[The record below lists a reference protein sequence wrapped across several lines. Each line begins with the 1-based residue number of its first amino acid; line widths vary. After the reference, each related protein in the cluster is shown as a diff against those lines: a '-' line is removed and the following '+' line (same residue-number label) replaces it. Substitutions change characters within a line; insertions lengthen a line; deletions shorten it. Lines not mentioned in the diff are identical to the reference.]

1 MKLKI
6 ITCSGA
12 NEHTLIEPL
21 VSLLAAYPRAELG
34 IQVSGKKAA
43 FSTARYWWIEKL
55 FSVSKEVDFPLHI
68 ALHVNSDWVEDFCQ
82 GFIHD
87 ELKRWLEFYNFK
99 TGNPF
104 IQRVQLNFKIGREK
118 TPDLE
123 KMLQAI
129 KRPRQRFIFSYCEEN
144 AAFIQQVY
152 ETGMKFDLLC
162 DASYG
167 EGILAEKYIP
177 PVFPDILQGYAGGL
191 SPENV
196 EEQLEKINKVIPIG
210 RRFFIDAEGKLKGPD
225 GHLSLQKCEDYLRI
239 ASRITSC

>member
-1 MKLKI
+1 MRLKT

-12 NEHTLIEPL
+12 NEYTSFEPL
-21 VSLLAAYPRAELG
+21 IRLLSWWPRAELG

-55 FSVSKEVDFPLHI
+55 FSVTKEVDFPIHI

-82 GFIHD
+82 GYIHD
-87 ELKRWLEFYNFK
+87 ELRRWLEFYNFK
-99 TGNPF
+99 TGTPF

-118 TPDLE
+118 TPDL
-123 KMLQAI
+123 KKLSSAI
-129 KRPRQRFIFSYCEEN
+129 KECRQRFIFSYCKEN
-144 AAFIQQVY
+144 AAFIQKVY
-152 ETGMKFDLLC
+152 ETGLKFDLLY

-167 EGILAEKYIP
+167 EGILAEKYCP

-196 EEQLEKINKVIPIG
+196 EEHLEQINKVVPSG
-210 RRFFIDAEGKLKGPD
+210 KSFTIDAEGKLKGPD
-225 GHLSLQKCEDYLRI
+225 GHFSLEKCEEYLRI
-239 ASRITSC
+239 ASRLTN